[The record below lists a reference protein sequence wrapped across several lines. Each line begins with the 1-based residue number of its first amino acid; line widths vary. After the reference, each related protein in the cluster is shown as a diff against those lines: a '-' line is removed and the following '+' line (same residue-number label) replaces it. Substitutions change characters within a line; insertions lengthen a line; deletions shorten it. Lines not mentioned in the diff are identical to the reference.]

1 MYKIYRRNNYLII
14 DDGVSIPK
22 GYLAKDVLIQEII
35 SDSVYEIFGIIPRF
49 GNFTNQLLHNV
60 IIPDILKEDGSP
72 YTPTEWVDFYTVNT
86 GFFFEITNGGGTS
99 GIIPQNQFVDNY
111 SSLPNPTTTLHQI
124 WVCQNSEGIQWL
136 PGSLGGTYYPE
147 GVYISD
153 GTKWIYHKDNYQATQ
168 SEVNS
173 GIVSTKWISP
183 FTFENANKWNTKQST
198 LVSGTNIKTI
208 NGVGLL
214 GSGDLSVTSVTNLT
228 TSQSST
234 NVIINSDTGTDGVIA
249 LGNGVNAGVS
259 LNDFTTI
266 EKSKLSG
273 ISNGAT
279 VNSVDSFLLDRNN
292 HTGTQLT
299 STISDFND
307 KLDDITL
314 IKANNLSD
322 LSNIVTAKT
331 NLFLENVDNTSD
343 INKPISTATQTSLN
357 LKANLLSPTFT
368 GTVSG
373 ITATMV
379 GAPNGSGNS
388 TGINTGD
395 NAVNTLYSGL
405 VSNATHTGDVTGAT
419 TLTIVNN
426 VVSNAKLAQ
435 MGANTFKAN
444 NTGSTANATDITV
457 AQAKT
462 LLAISNTDVSGLGT
476 LSTQSGT
483 FTSIPQANITNLT
496 TDLASKQATLVSAT
510 NIKTVN
516 GTSLLGSGDLIIS
529 GGGSSNL
536 DGLTDVI
543 ITTPINGQTL
553 SYDGTNWVNN
563 TLSGGGSGLSFQ
575 EVMRLKTI
583 LNNS

>member
-22 GYLAKDVLIQEII
+22 GYLAKDILIQEII

-208 NGVGLL
+208 NG
-214 GSGDLSVTSVTNLT
+214 N
-228 TSQSST
+228 
-234 NVIINSDTGTDGVIA
+234 
-249 LGNGVNAGVS
+249 
-259 LNDFTTI
+259 
-266 EKSKLSG
+266 
-273 ISNGAT
+273 
-279 VNSVDSFLLDRNN
+279 
-292 HTGTQLT
+292 
-299 STISDFND
+299 
-307 KLDDITL
+307 
-314 IKANNLSD
+314 
-322 LSNIVTAKT
+322 
-331 NLFLENVDNTSD
+331 
-343 INKPISTATQTSLN
+343 
-357 LKANLLSPTFT
+357 
-368 GTVSG
+368 
-373 ITATMV
+373 
-379 GAPNGSGNS
+379 
-388 TGINTGD
+388 
-395 NAVNTLYSGL
+395 
-405 VSNATHTGDVTGAT
+405 
-419 TLTIVNN
+419 
-426 VVSNAKLAQ
+426 
-435 MGANTFKAN
+435 
-444 NTGSTANATDITV
+444 
-457 AQAKT
+457 
-462 LLAISNTDVSGLGT
+462 
-476 LSTQSGT
+476 
-483 FTSIPQANITNLT
+483 
-496 TDLASKQATLVSAT
+496 
-510 NIKTVN
+510 
-516 GTSLLGSGDLIIS
+516 SLLGSGDLIIS

-553 SYDGTNWVNN
+553 SYNGTNWVNN

-575 EVMRLKTI
+575 EVMRLKII
-583 LNNS
+583 LNNG

>member
-22 GYLAKDVLIQEII
+22 GYLAKDILIQEII

>member
-22 GYLAKDVLIQEII
+22 GYLAKDILIQEII
-35 SDSVYEIFGIIPRF
+35 NDSVYEIFGIIPRF

-99 GIIPQNQFVDNY
+99 GIIPENQFVDNY

-292 HTGTQLT
+292 HTGTQLA

-419 TLTIVNN
+419 TLTIANN
-426 VVSNAKLAQ
+426 VISNAKLAQ

-510 NIKTVN
+510 NIKTIN
-516 GTSLLGSGDLIIS
+516 GNSLLGSGDLIIS

-553 SYDGTNWVNN
+553 SYNGTNWVNN

-575 EVMRLKTI
+575 EVMRLKII
-583 LNNS
+583 LNNG